1 MKLLGFEMVEIN
13 DIRLKTDLLLILNK
27 LTRIIYSGNKPNW
40 VNPLVVG
47 KLKRQHHTIINH

>member
-1 MKLLGFEMVEIN
+1 MKLLGFEMDEIN

-40 VNPLVVG
+40 VKPLVIG
-47 KLKRQHHTIINH
+47 YISTRQC